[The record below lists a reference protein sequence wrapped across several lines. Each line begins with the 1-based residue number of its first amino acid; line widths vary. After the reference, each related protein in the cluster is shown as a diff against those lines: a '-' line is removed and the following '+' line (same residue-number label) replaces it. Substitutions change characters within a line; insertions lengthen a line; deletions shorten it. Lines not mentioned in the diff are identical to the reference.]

1 MILFLNHNGM
11 KLNLIQVLLS
21 AYEDDRCLIN
31 EFKQAEKIILELI
44 ILSKEN
50 DLYYRLKK

>member
-1 MILFLNHNGM
+1 M